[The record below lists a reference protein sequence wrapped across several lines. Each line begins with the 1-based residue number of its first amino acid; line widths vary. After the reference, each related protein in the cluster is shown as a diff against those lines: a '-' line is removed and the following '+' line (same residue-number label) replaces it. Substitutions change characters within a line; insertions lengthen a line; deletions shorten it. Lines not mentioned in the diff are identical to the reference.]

1 MSYRNPKAAPINTGA
16 AVYQGIQKLAG
27 DVYTFAKEEQARK
40 GQLISESLAAQQ
52 AIDDNVNKM
61 GLSLEEG
68 EDNFEKQIFEQ
79 AQAAKQKIA
88 AQYDTMSR
96 TFSSPEQ
103 RAKAKAE
110 INKLNKYPESLV
122 ADLSTGK
129 YLVDQFNK
137 GLLVEQ
143 GQTGSIS
150 KTNNLDLLEVIK
162 DMKGGGKNTKIETND
177 AGART
182 LVTNVNG
189 KSYKL
194 NISNITNGLKTNPKQ
209 MIFNTVSDD
218 SSITKNYQAVMG
230 ISGKKDL
237 PALVS
242 EGVVSKTSKETVAGK
257 SYEVY
262 TINKDMLNQK
272 ASTLSKSLIDDPQNY
287 NYANSIWQDK
297 LGNSVSLKE
306 AIVKEGKQ
314 KVLNQIRAHY
324 VDQAIEASGLNRAIS
339 AQMPKPEKADK
350 YESDK
355 DLVTLS
361 RNIGKVIPI
370 EGINYKI
377 VGNSKDKGSLHIQAE
392 RETMDVNKET
402 ANITMPSKDFD
413 TTNQIPLYIYNE
425 KTKKYSLNYGAFRTL
440 TGSKGRK
447 Q

>member
-1 MSYRNPKAAPINTGA
+1 MSYRNPKAAPLNLNTGA
-16 AVYQGIQKLAG
+16 FKGLETLAS
-27 DVYTFAKEEQARK
+27 DVYKFANEEQTRK

-52 AIDDNVNKM
+52 AIDDNINKM

-68 EDNFEKQIFEQ
+68 ENNFEKQIFEQ

-88 AQYDTMSR
+88 AQYDAMSR

-110 INKLNKYPESLV
+110 INKLNKYPESLA
-122 ADLSTGK
+122 ADLGTGK

-162 DMKGGGKNTKIETND
+162 DMKGGGKNTRIETNE

-189 KSYKL
+189 KSHKL
-194 NISNITNGLKTNPKQ
+194 NISNITNGLRTNPKQ

-218 SSITKNYQAVMG
+218 SSITKNYQAVIG
-230 ISGKKDL
+230 ISDNKDL

-242 EGVVSKTSKETVAGK
+242 EGVVSKTSKETIAGK

-262 TINKDMLNQK
+262 TINRDMLNQK
-272 ASTLSKSLIDDPQNY
+272 ASTLSKSLVDDPQNY

-306 AIVKEGKQ
+306 AIVKEGKE
-314 KVLNQIRAHY
+314 KVLNKIRTHY
-324 VDQAIEASGLNRAIS
+324 VDQAIEASGLNKAIS
-339 AQMPKPEKADK
+339 AQLPKPEKADK

-361 RNIGKVIPI
+361 RNIGTEVPI
-370 EGINYKI
+370 GGINYKI
-377 VGNSKDKGSLHIQAE
+377 VGDEKNKNSLYIQARRVASVSKDGTIE
-392 RETMDVNKET
+392 
-402 ANITMPSKDFD
+402 IPSFKYDE
-413 TTNQIPLYIYNE
+413 TNQIPLYNYNE

>member
-1 MSYRNPKAAPINTGA
+1 MSYRNPKAAPLNLNAGA
-16 AVYQGIQKLAG
+16 FKGLETLAS
-27 DVYTFAKEEQARK
+27 DVYKFANEEQARK

-52 AIDDNVNKM
+52 AIDDNINKM

-68 EDNFEKQIFEQ
+68 ENNFEKQIFEQ

-88 AQYDTMSR
+88 AQYDAMSR

-110 INKLNKYPESLV
+110 INKLNKYPESLA
-122 ADLSTGK
+122 ADLGTGK

-137 GLLVEQ
+137 GLLTQQ

-162 DMKGGGKNTKIETND
+162 DMKGGGKNTRIETNE

-182 LVTNVNG
+182 LVTSVNG

-194 NISNITNGLKTNPKQ
+194 NISNITNGLRTNPNQ

-218 SSITKNYQAVMG
+218 SSITNNYQAVMG
-230 ISGKKDL
+230 ISGNKDL

-242 EGVVSKTSKETVAGK
+242 EGVVSKTSKETIAGK

-262 TINKDMLNQK
+262 TINRDMLNQK
-272 ASTLSKSLIDDPQNY
+272 ASTLSKSLVDDPENY

-306 AIVKEGKQ
+306 ALGERGADNKYKNQET
-314 KVLNQIRAHY
+314 VLNQIRAHY
-324 VDQAIEASGLNRAIS
+324 VDEAIEVSGLNKAIS
-339 AQMPKPEKADK
+339 AQMPKPEKKEPNEWKGYLQDLIAGNVNQVPAK
-350 YESDK
+350 KGYWEIKETNKKGVAGESDK
-355 DLVTLS
+355 VIARYIDVELDG
-361 RNIGKVIPI
+361 IGVQK
-370 EGINYKI
+370 
-377 VGNSKDKGSLHIQAE
+377 
-392 RETMDVNKET
+392 KEVE
-402 ANITMPSKDFD
+402 
-413 TTNQIPLYIYNE
+413 QIPLTVKG
-425 KTKKYSLNYGAFRTL
+425 KTNFSGWKTANKL
-440 TGSKGRK
+440 K
-447 Q
+447 